1 MTRGVVA
8 QGVRW
13 LVLVA
18 VIVALAVLIIIQQRT
33 INDYKIITQAHEQ
46 AGQEYREV
54 IAELVERIK

>member
-13 LVLVA
+13 LMLVA

-46 AGQEYREV
+46 AGQKYREV
-54 IAELVERIK
+54 IAELVGRIK